1 MNAGMNQN
9 EIDSMERH
17 EAFLEST
24 RKHVLMITHGIHQW
38 KIVPGLPDTGGQ
50 NVFVNHLSG
59 ALVQLGFRITIANRG
74 GYPHPVTGRM
84 QRGLRYK
91 DEHQRILY
99 LQDSRPEFVRKEE
112 MAAQIYEL
120 VEHLR
125 RRFLGEDQPMDAI
138 ISHYWDG
145 ARVGVLFNR
154 SLSAPVPHVW
164 VPHSVGSLKK
174 RNMEPAR
181 WADLRVDERIET
193 ERRLIPALDG
203 IASTSAAIGEALAAD
218 YGATDPLF
226 LPPCVDPVRYQP
238 REVAAD
244 DPVWAALC
252 EGSGASLEQI
262 RGCKLVTEISRTDRT
277 KRKDVLL
284 RAFAR
289 ARQAAPRSF
298 LVLTVDDDQQPALA
312 RELRELS
319 RELGLEGHVAM
330 LGSIWDLL
338 PSIYAITDVYCT
350 PSVMEGFGMSIQ
362 EAAATAVPAVSS
374 DLVPF
379 AVEYLRGPG
388 YQDVPVDGGGS
399 IQQGR
404 GAMVVPAD
412 DVAGFAA
419 ALKKLLCDDE
429 LRARMGREALEI
441 TVPYFTWESRTRD
454 FLRRA
459 KILSSSR

>member
-1 MNAGMNQN
+1 MNAGMDIKD
-9 EIDSMERH
+9 IDSLDRH
-17 EAFLEST
+17 AAFLASK
-24 RKHVLMITHGIHQW
+24 RRHVLMITNHGIHQW

-50 NVFVNHLSG
+50 NVFVNHFSA
-59 ALVQLGFRITIANRG
+59 ALAGLGFRVTIANRG
-74 GYPHPVTGRM
+74 GYAHPATGRQ

-112 MAAQIYEL
+112 MDAQIHEL

-125 RRFLGEDQPMDAI
+125 RRFLGENQPMDAI

-145 ARVGVLFNR
+145 ARIGVLFNR
-154 SLSAPVPHVW
+154 SLPAPVPHVW
-164 VPHSVGSLKK
+164 VPHSVGTLKK

-193 ERRLIPALDG
+193 ERGIIGALDG
-203 IASTSAAIGEALAAD
+203 VASTSAAIGAALAND
-218 YGATDPLF
+218 YGHADPLF
-226 LPPCVDPVRYQP
+226 LPPCVDPERYHA
-238 REVAAD
+238 REVADD
-244 DPVWAALC
+244 DPLWAALC
-252 EGSGASLEQI
+252 EGSGASLDHI
-262 RGCKLVTEISRTDRT
+262 RRCKIVTEISRTDRT

-289 ARQAAPRSF
+289 VRQEAPHSF
-298 LVLTVDDDQQPALA
+298 LVVTIDDQQQPELA
-312 RELRELS
+312 GELRSLS
-319 RELGLEGHVAM
+319 RELGLIGHVAV
-330 LGSIWDLL
+330 LGSVWDLL
-338 PSIYAITDVYCT
+338 PSIYAVTDVYCT

-362 EAAATAVPAVSS
+362 EAAATGVPAVSS

-379 AVEYLRGPG
+379 AVEYLRGPEYETVSMTG
-388 YQDVPVDGGGS
+388 DGQ

-419 ALKKLLCDDE
+419 GLLRLLRDDE
-429 LRARMGREALEI
+429 LRARMGREALQI
-441 TVPYFTWESRTRD
+441 TVPYFTWDSRTRD
-454 FLRRA
+454 FLQRA
-459 KILSSSR
+459 GI

>member
-125 RRFLGEDQPMDAI
+125 RRFLGEAQPVDAI

-145 ARVGVLFNR
+145 ARIGALFNR
-154 SLSAPVPHVW
+154 SLPTTPPHLW
-164 VPHSVGSLKK
+164 VPHSLGSIKK
-174 RNMEPAR
+174 KNMEPAR
-181 WADLRVDERIET
+181 WADLRVDERIEL
-193 ERRLIPALDG
+193 ERELLPRLDG
-203 IASTSAAIGEALAAD
+203 VASTSAAIEQALVAD
-218 YGATDPLF
+218 YDYRKPPLF
-226 LPPCVDPVRYQP
+226 LPPCVDPRRYHP
-238 REVAAD
+238 RQVADD

-252 EGSGASLEQI
+252 EGSGATVEQI
-262 RGCKLVTEISRTDRT
+262 RGCRVVTEISRTDRT

-284 RAFAR
+284 RAFAS
-289 ARQAAPRSF
+289 ARQQVPDSF
-298 LVLTVDDDQQPALA
+298 LVVTIDDQQAELAPQLRALVS
-312 RELRELS
+312 ELQ
-319 RELGLEGHVAM
+319 LERRVAV
-330 LGSIWDLL
+330 LGSVWDLL
-338 PSIYAITDVYCT
+338 PSIYALTDVYCT

-379 AVEYLRGPG
+379 AVEYLRGPEFDSIPASEG
-388 YQDVPVDGGGS
+388 M

-412 DVAGFAA
+412 DVPAFS
-419 ALKKLLCDDE
+419 
-429 LRARMGREALEI
+429 EALVRLLGDDQLRHQMGQQALQI
-441 TVPYFTWESRTRD
+441 TIPYFTWESRTRD
-454 FLRRA
+454 FIQGA
-459 KILSSSR
+459 GI